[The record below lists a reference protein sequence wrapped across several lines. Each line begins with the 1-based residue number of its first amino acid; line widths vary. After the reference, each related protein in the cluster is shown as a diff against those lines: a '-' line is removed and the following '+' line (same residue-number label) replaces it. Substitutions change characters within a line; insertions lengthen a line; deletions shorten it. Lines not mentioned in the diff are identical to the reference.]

1 MEIAMKVP
9 MIAAGLAVTGLL
21 VCAPAALAE
30 DNEAGV
36 PLTPAEAAGVWTIES
51 AGHALCTVTLGASHT
66 VKTSAS
72 CSEYFPMSPTS
83 WQPTKDGMQLIDTKG
98 GAPIAFHRWSN
109 SLLVS
114 HRASGV
120 DIQLRRGGPGQI
132 GQGLPG

>member
-1 MEIAMKVP
+1 MENAMRVQL
-9 MIAAGLAVTGLL
+9 IAAGLAAALL
-21 VCAPAALAE
+21 AGASPALAE

-36 PLTPAEAAGVWTIES
+36 PLTPAEAAGTWTIES
-51 AGHALCTVTLGASHT
+51 AGHALCTVTLSASHT

-72 CSEYFPMSPTS
+72 CSEYFPASPTA
-83 WQPTKDGMQLIDTKG
+83 WQPTKDGMALTDASGQ
-98 GAPIAFHRWSN
+98 ASIAFHRWSN
-109 SLLVS
+109 SLFVS